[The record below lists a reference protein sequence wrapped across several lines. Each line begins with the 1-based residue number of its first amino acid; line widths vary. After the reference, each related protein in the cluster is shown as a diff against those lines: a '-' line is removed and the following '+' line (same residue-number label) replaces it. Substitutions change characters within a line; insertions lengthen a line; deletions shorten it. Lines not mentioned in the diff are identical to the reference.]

1 MRTHEASAIPSTR
14 SRGLGLALT
23 AAVISGIAIFTNAYG
38 VKAFG
43 DPTVYTTAKNLVAA
57 VVLLTLLLTATRRGS
72 VQGFTRPHKPGQWA
86 GLVVVGIIGG
96 SVPFALFFEG
106 LARASSSEAAFIQ
119 KTLVVWVALL
129 AAVFLGERVG
139 PWQVGAV
146 ALLVWGQ
153 AVLGGG
159 VRGIGL
165 GPGETMIFV
174 ATLLWSVEIVVAKKL
189 LRSLS
194 PLTVGAARMLV
205 GVAIL
210 IGYVLATT
218 SWSQLAAIG
227 PRQWGWA
234 VFTGLILAGYVITW
248 FSALASARAVDVT
261 AVLVFGA
268 IVTALLQATVQGTPL
283 APQTFGLSLVAIG
296 SVAAIALAL
305 RRPREARVPT

>member
-1 MRTHEASAIPSTR
+1 MRTREAAAIPSTR
-14 SRGLGLALT
+14 AAGLGLAL
-23 AAVISGIAIFTNAYG
+23 AAALISGVAIFTNAYG

-43 DPTVYTTAKNLVAA
+43 DPAVYTTAKNLVAS
-57 VVLLTLLLTATRRGS
+57 VVLLTLLLTATRRRSGE
-72 VQGFTRPHKPGQWA
+72 GFTRPSGWRQWA

-96 SVPFALFFEG
+96 SVPFVLFFEG
-106 LARASSSEAAFIQ
+106 LARATSTQAAFIQ
-119 KTLVVWVALL
+119 KTLVVWVVLL

-139 PWQVGAV
+139 PWQVAAV

-165 GPGETMIFV
+165 GPGEIMILI
-174 ATLLWSVEIVVAKKL
+174 ATLLWSVEIVIAKRL

-194 PLTVGAARMLV
+194 ALTVGTARMCL

-218 SWSQLAAIG
+218 TWSELAAIG
-227 PRQWGWA
+227 PRQWAWA
-234 VFTGLILAGYVITW
+234 GFTGLILAGYVATW
-248 FSALASARAVDVT
+248 YSALARARAVDVT

-268 IVTALLQATVQGTPL
+268 IVTALLQAGVQGTPL
-283 APQTFGLSLVAIG
+283 APQAFGLTLVALG
-296 SVAAIALAL
+296 CGVAVVLAL
-305 RRPREARVPT
+305 REPREVRVPS